1 MSLTGGERVRDIADS
16 ARRSAPEDWQKIVLH
31 AEALANSVE
40 VGFIVTLTDGTL
52 TKKVR
57 SEDDLGLQIAE
68 LRSEMHDAARGTWFL
83 ADFTIEGTE
92 VTADFDYD
100 TCPFGGLVDDDD
112 PDIEADADPEL
123 VLKDHQMY
131 PRPADQLPHWHPAL
145 A

>member
-1 MSLTGGERVRDIADS
+1 MSPTVDNSVRDIADAS
-16 ARRSAPEDWQKIVLH
+16 RRSAPEGWQKIVLH
-31 AEALANSVE
+31 AEALADTIE
-40 VGFIVTLTDGTL
+40 IGLAVTLADGTV
-52 TKKVR
+52 TERVR
-57 SEDDLGLQIAE
+57 PESGLGAQVDE
-68 LRSEMHDAARGTWFL
+68 LRREMHDAARGTWFL
-83 ADFTIEGTE
+83 ADFTIEGSE